1 MFLFLL
7 LMRLSWFCCSLRASC
22 GAAIPVVH
30 GAGVRSLSPRVPAA
44 PEFRLHPS
52 CAVWEM
58 FLLEETGFALL
69 EETGF
74 AQLEACK
81 RGHGELQPHFCPGTQ
96 RVRAFLLAPVPG
108 AAFRAAPWPLP
119 PFQGREIPLLHTGSC
134 SRPSQQQGLPAFQ
147 PLWCI
152 RQRVL
157 QPLPGQGCSCPALT
171 PPRGDLSN
179 FFSSPCGR
187 SCCRSPRMTGR
198 KAVGWLAAS
207 ISGLEVLLRTPRGCK
222 RRSLKWEETGG
233 GRQGWF

>member
-7 LMRLSWFCCSLRASC
+7 LMHLSWFCCSLRASY

-58 FLLEETGFALL
+58 FLLEETGFA
-69 EETGF
+69 
-74 AQLEACK
+74 QLEACK
-81 RGHGELQPHFCPGTQ
+81 RGHGALQPRFCPGTQ
-96 RVRAFLLAPVPG
+96 RVRAFLRAPVPG
-108 AAFRAAPWPLP
+108 AASRAAPWPLP
-119 PFQGREIPLLHTGSC
+119 PFQGREIPLLRAGSC

-147 PLWCI
+147 PLRCI

-171 PPRGDLSN
+171 PPQGGFIQ
-179 FFSSPCGR
+179 FFFP
-187 SCCRSPRMTGR
+187 PPV
-198 KAVGWLAAS
+198 AEAAADPP
-207 ISGLEVLLRTPRGCK
+207 G
-222 RRSLKWEETGG
+222 
-233 GRQGWF
+233 